1 MALSY
6 GFYNSVDGDRTY
18 DAIQFGQIFDGIIK
32 DGVYGTYLK
41 GMVVIASENAGEVI
55 IQPGRAWFNHT
66 WSYNDANY
74 VMAAEDPDVLLDRI
88 DALVLDINTELA
100 VRKNKFTWVTGEPS
114 SNPRRPTLTNTVTHH
129 QYPLCYVHR
138 YPETTM
144 IYDRDITN
152 MVGTSECPFAT
163 GVLQGIDLDAWIRQW
178 DDEFH
183 NWEDATKTSFESWM
197 LTQQDVYTAWYD
209 AIKNQME
216 GDLTDFEDW
225 FERIQGII
233 DEEAATHLQSE
244 IDDLAAMLPAG
255 SHITIST
262 SETSLYLR
270 NVTVSDGVH
279 ETTVKFDSSGVA
291 VVESFPYVGLL
302 TITSTD
308 GQYTASTTL
317 NTPYFGRYSASLS
330 FWSATVNLDS
340 DETLGGYTVTVKNSL
355 DAPVISIVLN
365 ASGKGVFN
373 ATYPDTY
380 KFVWTYGGDEMQV
393 SLNVTEE
400 TTYSVEIYAGF
411 NWRRWCELG
420 GVSTYGMTSLQDV
433 FDDEVATRKLM
444 TIHASADYLID
455 RVSHNVNDIDEFT
468 VNDTAMKWIGLRDY
482 VCDGLTA
489 ISGVLAKFL
498 ASEYWERILK
508 DHVPIMTSATAPY
521 GTVIGSTTDSTY
533 PAWLIFDG
541 NDTTIGRVD
550 NAANAYMGYKFTNPI
565 RVCKLRAKALTE
577 ESPTYEPLSDLV
589 IEGSNDN
596 STYIPL
602 YTIEAG
608 TILPEDYTLAFTN
621 ENYYLYYRIREATK
635 GGSANKWGMYTLQFY
650 GRSLNVSV
658 PAMTSDTAPYG
669 EVNASSSR
677 SGKDPYTAFD
687 GVDSTQWQ
695 AYNVQPPQYVGYHFT
710 RKVAVK
716 TILARMVSGRSFSWV
731 FQGSNDGNTWIDL
744 TDEEAVV
751 MAASGWV
758 NREPTKNFGEYE
770 YYRIYFTAFDN
781 FDSGKRY
788 IDVSECNFYGVDY
801 SEREFASG
809 STMKYLYDHG
819 VELET
824 LNESTYTN
832 SYWGRGSVTKGSNEI
847 TITTPAK
854 NYGCDGF
861 RNDNAIDLTNY
872 SLVRSRIGNA
882 QFSDSSNDKIQIFI
896 ASNKDAL
903 DSGILGTVTFGNSGK
918 STNLP
923 NSLSLDVSSINAN
936 GYVYCAMINSNAK
949 SLVFKEIW
957 LE

>member
-209 AIKNQME
+209 AIKSQME
-216 GDLTDFEDW
+216 GDLTNFEDW

-270 NVTVSDGVH
+270 NVTVSDGIH
-279 ETTVKFDSSGVA
+279 EATAKFDSSGVA

-330 FWSATVNLDS
+330 FWGATVNLDG

-433 FDDEVATRKLM
+433 FDDEAATRKLM
-444 TIHASADYLID
+444 TVHASADYLID

-489 ISGVLAKFL
+489 IEGVWDKFL

-533 PAWLIFDG
+533 PAWRIFDG

-658 PAMTSDTAPYG
+658 PVMTSNTTPYG
-669 EVNASSSR
+669 ECISSDPTSGRPAYYAFNA
-677 SGKDPYTAFD
+677 D
-687 GVDSTQWQ
+687 DSTSYSSNTKDLTTNLY
-695 AYNVQPPQYVGYHFT
+695 AGY
-710 RKVAVK
+710 K
-716 TILARMVSGRSFSWV
+716 FSNPV
-731 FQGSNDGNTWIDL
+731 LIKKIICNIKSADQTTHTGIYDVQGSNDGATWESILDEQKVLSFSSSVGDVYVNEDIDSSTSYL
-744 TDEEAVV
+744 
-751 MAASGWV
+751 
-758 NREPTKNFGEYE
+758 
-770 YYRIYFTAFDN
+770 YYRVVRISST
-781 FDSGKRY
+781 
-788 IDVSECNFYGVDY
+788 VSDRLILYNCNFYGVDY
-801 SEREFASG
+801 SEREFADG

-819 VELET
+819 LELET
-824 LNESTYTN
+824 IIPAVSGAASSAENDGEVYSLEAP
-832 SYWGRGSVTKGSNEI
+832 
-847 TITTPAK
+847 TTSGTWA
-854 NYGCDGF
+854 G
-861 RNDNAIDLTNY
+861 ISSQQDLTD
-872 SLVRSRIGNA
+872 
-882 QFSDSSNDKIQIFI
+882 FSVLRAILAYGKRKDSSNR
-896 ASNKDAL
+896 AV
-903 DSGILGTVTFGNSGK
+903 ILN
-918 STNLP
+918 
-923 NSLSLDVSSINAN
+923 VSSSSGQTNDYGYSQFNFESNAN
-936 GYVYCAMINSNAK
+936 IPNNLSMNIGSINVTAYPGLYVSVGALAQVSE
-949 SLVFKEIW
+949 FW